1 MKQSQSIQSYMS
13 QYANGITT
21 IDELVQAVYTIA
33 TTVVVPNEWYN
44 IFSMRDKYQAE
55 CRSLVASYR
64 TYKQV
69 RADTMA
75 KAYMD
80 MEYAI
85 NELVYPNGTVFHV
98 ESTL

>member
-1 MKQSQSIQSYMS
+1 MKQSQSIQFNMS

-21 IDELVQAVYTIA
+21 IDELVQSVYTIA

-44 IFSMRDKYQAE
+44 IFVLRDKYQAE

-75 KAYMD
+75 QSYLN

-85 NELVYPNGTVFHV
+85 NELMN
-98 ESTL
+98 EIRC

>member
-1 MKQSQSIQSYMS
+1 MKQSIEFNMS

-21 IDELVQAVYTIA
+21 IDELVSSVYTIA
-33 TTVVVPNEWYN
+33 TTLVVPNEWYN

-55 CRSLVASYR
+55 CRNVVSSYR

-75 KAYMD
+75 QAYLD
-80 MEYAI
+80 MESAI
-85 NELVYPNGTVFHV
+85 NDLVYPNVV
-98 ESTL
+98 Q

>member
-1 MKQSQSIQSYMS
+1 MS

-21 IDELVQAVYTIA
+21 IDQLVQSVYTIA
-33 TTVVVPNEWYN
+33 TTVVVPNEWYH
-44 IFSMRDKYQAE
+44 IFVLRDKYQAE
-55 CRSLVASYR
+55 CRNVVSSYR

-69 RADTMA
+69 RTDTMA
-75 KAYMD
+75 QAYLD